1 MSSFLGQLLHG
12 HPRALSLVKCL
23 DVVSQLLRRPSGQQA
38 AHGYLCYKRFESIN
52 ADKPDLEVLCSAKV
66 FLVKAALEMPETRST
81 LMPYCALQ
89 VHLLTGIPRA
99 SIPYTCVYI
108 TDNGVLHTKYA
119 YVHLPSPHGTFLY
132 DTASMPDM
140 RGSSRSLS
148 PESLSPCRSDTCD
161 GK

>member
-1 MSSFLGQLLHG
+1 LQRHWIRPLDCAPKAWNVCMSSFLGQLLHG

-89 VHLLTGIPRA
+89 VHLVTGIPRA

-108 TDNGVLHTKYA
+108 TDNSVLHTKSYTCPLRMARFCMIYGVYA
-119 YVHLPSPHGTFLY
+119 
-132 DTASMPDM
+132 
-140 RGSSRSLS
+140 
-148 PESLSPCRSDTCD
+148 
-161 GK
+161 